1 MVVEL
6 LFKCILYSTAD
17 GGHGGVVGAAHS
29 ASDGGRD
36 GDATV
41 EPVADMAAD
50 GGHGGDSLYM
60 EHDRQLTK
68 MEHFFKER
76 REAGIRE
83 EIDMLQMVGY
93 FLLNTYC
100 LIMMTSCLLVQ
111 VFFLD

>member
-41 EPVADMAAD
+41 EPVYTAAD
-50 GGHGGDSLYM
+50 GGNLPLPRM
-60 EHDRQLTK
+60 P
-68 MEHFFKER
+68 
-76 REAGIRE
+76 
-83 EIDMLQMVGY
+83 
-93 FLLNTYC
+93 
-100 LIMMTSCLLVQ
+100 
-111 VFFLD
+111 